1 VRGRTLEVK
10 IRSSDFRT
18 KTRAQALPEATNAT
32 AVLWQ
37 TAAALFERSLSR
49 ELLPVRLLGVGVAR
63 LTSDPAVQR
72 DLFDG
77 AIRERQGALDQ
88 AIDAIRGELGAAA
101 IRRGS
106 LLGREAPEHLGEPG
120 A

>member
-1 VRGRTLEVK
+1 VRDRTLELK

-18 KTRAQALPEATNAT
+18 KTRAQVLPEATNAPD
-32 AVLWQ
+32 VLWQ

-49 ELLPVRLLGVGVAR
+49 DLLPVRLLGVGVTR
-63 LTSDPAVQR
+63 LTSDSAVQR

-77 AIRERQGALDQ
+77 AERERQGALDQ
-88 AIDAIRGELGAAA
+88 TIDAIRGQFGAAA

-106 LLGREAPEHLGEPG
+106 LLGGAGTDKPGEPRR
-120 A
+120 